1 MKAQSQKTRPDQKG
15 PKFQAKRDRILD
27 AAVAAFREKGYAG
40 TSIQDISR
48 QLHLTK
54 GSLYYYFHDK
64 EDILFACH
72 ERSLDHLLAITKE
85 VRRAHKDPESA
96 LRVLIEK
103 HTAIVVEAFRGTAL
117 ALEVGALTGSRL
129 RRVVQRRDEYEG
141 TLRTLIEEGIR
152 DEAFRPVDAKLAA
165 FAVLGAIN
173 WMARWYREGGGTR
186 PEEIGRFFADLFV
199 RALKPAGPARRTKSA
214 PAAGVRIV
222 RGRART

>member
-1 MKAQSQKTRPDQKG
+1 MPALRTSRPDHNG
-15 PKFQAKRDRILD
+15 PKFIMKRGQILD
-27 AAVAAFREKGYAG
+27 AAVATFREKGYAG

-72 ERSLDHLLAITKE
+72 ERSLDHLLAITRE
-85 VRRAHKDPESA
+85 VRRTHKDPESA
-96 LRVLIEK
+96 LRELIEK
-103 HTAIVVEAFRGTAL
+103 HAAIVVEEFRGTAL

-129 RRVVQRRDEYEG
+129 RRVVQRRDEYES

-152 DEAFRPVDAKLAA
+152 AEEFRPIDAKLAA
-165 FAVLGAIN
+165 FAILGAIN

-186 PEEIGRFFADLFV
+186 PGEIGRSFADLFV
-199 RALKPAGPARRTKSA
+199 RALKPAGPSRRTKRV
-214 PAAGVRIV
+214 PAIGVRIV

>member
-1 MKAQSQKTRPDQKG
+1 MPALRTIRPDHNG
-15 PKFQAKRDRILD
+15 PKFMVKRDQILD

-72 ERSLDHLLAITKE
+72 ERSLDHLLAITRE
-85 VRRAHKDPESA
+85 VRGTQKDPESA
-96 LRVLIEK
+96 LRELIEK
-103 HTAIVVEAFRGTAL
+103 HAAIVVEEFRSTAL
-117 ALEVGALTGSRL
+117 ALEVGALTGPRL

-152 DEAFRPVDAKLAA
+152 AEVFRPVDAKLAA
-165 FAVLGAIN
+165 FAILGAIN

-186 PEEIGRFFADLFV
+186 PREIGRSFADLFV
-199 RALKPAGPARRTKSA
+199 RALKPAGQARRTKKV
-214 PAAGVRIV
+214 PAMGVRIV

>member
-1 MKAQSQKTRPDQKG
+1 MPALRTIRPDQNG
-15 PKFQAKRDRILD
+15 PKFVRKRDQILD

-72 ERSLDHLLAITKE
+72 ERSLDHLLAVSDE
-85 VRRAHKDPESA
+85 VRRTHKDPEPA
-96 LRVLIEK
+96 LRELIAK
-103 HTAIVVEAFRGTAL
+103 HAAIVVEEFRGTAL
-117 ALEVGALTGSRL
+117 ALEVGALTGPRL
-129 RRVVQRRDEYEG
+129 RRVVKRRDEYEG
-141 TLRTLIEEGIR
+141 TLRSVIEEGIR
-152 DEAFRPVDAKLAA
+152 AGAFRPVDAKLTA
-165 FAVLGAIN
+165 FAILGAVN

-186 PEEIGRFFADLFV
+186 PEEIGRSFADLFV
-199 RALKPAGPARRTKSA
+199 RALKPAGPSRRIKRVPATGARIA
-214 PAAGVRIV
+214 